1 MGVANG
7 GMNDK
12 PQSQA
17 RNRPHGNM
25 RNKTLILWASFELD
39 GSWFV
44 VTTAQEIIGFFHS
57 EKC

>member
-39 GSWFV
+39 GS
-44 VTTAQEIIGFFHS
+44 
-57 EKC
+57 